1 MLSFVGF
8 MTGTMC
14 KGSNPVKF
22 DNSTVSR
29 LDVPR
34 FMGKW
39 YEIARYEHRFER
51 GMSHVTAEY
60 TLLDD
65 GKIRVI
71 NRGIKDNEPKEIT
84 GKARR
89 PNPTEYPGRLEVSFF
104 LWFYSDYYVLDLS
117 PDYLYAVVGSSS
129 DKYLWIL
136 CRHPQMSQST
146 LDNILA
152 NLSRRGYYT
161 SQLTFVSQ

>member
-1 MLSFVGF
+1 MLSFVGL
-8 MTGTMC
+8 MTGATC
-14 KGSNPVKF
+14 KGSLPVKI
-22 DNSTVSR
+22 DNSTVSQ

-51 GMSHVTAEY
+51 GMTHVTAEY

-65 GKIRVI
+65 GKIGVV
-71 NRGIKDNEPKEIT
+71 NRGEKDNEPREIT

-89 PNPTEYPGRLEVSFF
+89 PHPTQYPGRLEVSFF
-104 LWFYSDYYVLDLS
+104 LWFYSDYYVLELS
-117 PDYLYAVVGSSS
+117 PDYEYAVIGSSS

-136 CRHPQMSQST
+136 CRRPHMSQST
-146 LDNILA
+146 LEHILDT
-152 NLSRRGYYT
+152 LTQRGYDT
-161 SQLTFVSQ
+161 SLLTFVSQ